1 MTKEDLDE
9 FEKEFGFKLLPTG
22 FKKPLSEITKEEYR
36 ERIEHLYNTIIND
49 DSNED
54 DFQMIEERIDELIT
68 QYEYRVR
75 MCDDNLRTYMSDI
88 KLTIKGCGALRDER
102 GKRLDRL
109 TRDIEVCETKRNL
122 FDYFIR
128 ELKSLKENQDD

>member
-1 MTKEDLDE
+1 M
-9 FEKEFGFKLLPTG
+9 
-22 FKKPLSEITKEEYR
+22 
-36 ERIEHLYNTIIND
+36 N
-49 DSNED
+49 
-54 DFQMIEERIDELIT
+54 EERIDELIT
-68 QYEYRVR
+68 QYEYRVN

-88 KLTIKGCGALRDER
+88 QRTIKDCGALRDER

-128 ELKSLKENQDD
+128 ELKSLKEK

>member
-1 MTKEDLDE
+1 
-9 FEKEFGFKLLPTG
+9 
-22 FKKPLSEITKEEYR
+22 
-36 ERIEHLYNTIIND
+36 
-49 DSNED
+49 
-54 DFQMIEERIDELIT
+54 MIEERIDELIT
-68 QYEYRVR
+68 QYEYRVS

-88 KLTIKGCGALRDER
+88 QLTIKDCGALRDKR

-128 ELKSLKENQDD
+128 ELKSLKENLDD

>member
-1 MTKEDLDE
+1 
-9 FEKEFGFKLLPTG
+9 
-22 FKKPLSEITKEEYR
+22 
-36 ERIEHLYNTIIND
+36 
-49 DSNED
+49 
-54 DFQMIEERIDELIT
+54 MIEERIDELIT
-68 QYEYRVR
+68 QYEYRVS

-88 KLTIKGCGALRDER
+88 QLTIKDCGALRDER

-122 FDYFIR
+122 FDHFIR